1 MNIIQMKQEI
11 KDIRTELA
19 AEIDK
24 GMEMAKNRATT
35 LESIKAQ
42 SDKVDDLQ
50 IREALLVQ
58 ALNTAE
64 GKENPPQS
72 KKLGQNGGF
81 RSLGEFASAVHN
93 ACTLNATVD
102 SRLVRNDASGAN
114 ETTGADGGYLV
125 PPDYAAGVIDLI
137 QEQSI
142 LLPQARRVTI
152 AGNRLIEAYLVES
165 KRDDGHRHGGVL
177 AYWKGE
183 AQQYKASKPTFGERT
198 TQLDKLTAI
207 CPVTEELLMDEPAI
221 ESTLDTKVA
230 QEFAWKADAAIFG
243 GSGSGSMPLG
253 MVVPTTNAA
262 LVTVDK
268 ESGQAAGTVNVQ
280 NILKMWNRMPAQCRA
295 NAKWYI
301 NQDLELQLMQLM
313 MGTDTVATSD
323 SGVTVSFGG
332 PLWLP
337 AGAYGNENGKLL
349 GRDVIP
355 LEQAAA
361 VGAVGDIAFLDA
373 TQYLIVERAGINKQ
387 TSMHMYFDTDE
398 VAFKFSWRVGGR
410 PDWMTA
416 ITGANSTIARSPYVA
431 LAARLMRRMQDV

>member
-81 RSLGEFASAVHN
+81 RSLCEFASAVHN

-102 SRLVRNDASGAN
+102 SRPVRHDASGAN

-125 PPDYAAGVIDLI
+125 PPDYAAGVIYLI

-431 LAARLMRRMQDV
+431 LAARA

>member
-11 KDIRTELA
+11 KDIRAELA

-24 GMEMAKNRATT
+24 GMEMAKNRAIT

-253 MVVPTTNAA
+253 MVMPTTNTA

-431 LAARLMRRMQDV
+431 LAARA

>member
-1 MNIIQMKQEI
+1 MNIIQMKQEL
-11 KDIRTELA
+11 KDIRSELA

-50 IREALLVQ
+50 IREALLSQ
-58 ALNTAE
+58 ALNAAE

-72 KKLGQNGGF
+72 KKPGQNGGF

-93 ACTLNATVD
+93 ACTLNGPVD

-137 QEQSI
+137 QDQSV

-183 AQQYKASKPTFGERT
+183 AQQYKSSKPTFGERT

-230 QEFAWKADAAIFG
+230 QEFAWKADAAIFN

-253 MVVPTTNAA
+253 MVMPTANAA

-268 ESGQAAGTVNVQ
+268 EAGQAAGTVNVQ
-280 NILKMWNRMPAQCRA
+280 NILNMWNRMPAQCRA

-431 LAARLMRRMQDV
+431 LAARA

>member
-1 MNIIQMKQEI
+1 MNIIQMKQAI

-64 GKENPPQS
+64 GKENPLQS

-93 ACTLNATVD
+93 ACTLNGTVD

-230 QEFAWKADAAIFG
+230 QEFAWKADAAIFN

-431 LAARLMRRMQDV
+431 LAARA

>member
-230 QEFAWKADAAIFG
+230 QEFAWKADAAIFN

-410 PDWMTA
+410 PDWMST

-431 LAARLMRRMQDV
+431 LAARA

>member
-1 MNIIQMKQEI
+1 MNIIQMKQAI

-64 GKENPPQS
+64 GKENPLQS

-93 ACTLNATVD
+93 ACTLNGTVD

-230 QEFAWKADAAIFG
+230 QEFAWKADAAIFN

-253 MVVPTTNAA
+253 MVMPTTNAA

-361 VGAVGDIAFLDA
+361 VGSVGDIAFLDA

-431 LAARLMRRMQDV
+431 LAARA

>member
-11 KDIRTELA
+11 KDIRAELA

-50 IREALLVQ
+50 IREALLMQ

-93 ACTLNATVD
+93 ACTLNGPVD
-102 SRLVRNDASGAN
+102 NRLVRNDASGAN

-253 MVVPTTNAA
+253 MVMPTTNAA

-431 LAARLMRRMQDV
+431 LAARA

>member
-50 IREALLVQ
+50 IREALLMQ

-93 ACTLNATVD
+93 ACTLNGPVD

-183 AQQYKASKPTFGERT
+183 AQQYKASKPTFDERT

-431 LAARLMRRMQDV
+431 LAARA

>member
-183 AQQYKASKPTFGERT
+183 AQQYKASKPTFDERT

-431 LAARLMRRMQDV
+431 LAARA

>member
-11 KDIRTELA
+11 KDIRAELA

-93 ACTLNATVD
+93 ACTLNGTVD

-230 QEFAWKADAAIFG
+230 QEFAWKADAAIFN

-253 MVVPTTNAA
+253 MVMPTTNAA

-280 NILKMWNRMPAQCRA
+280 NILKIWNRMPAQCRA

-431 LAARLMRRMQDV
+431 LAARA

>member
-11 KDIRTELA
+11 KDIRAEIA

-125 PPDYAAGVIDLI
+125 PPDYAAGIIDLI

-253 MVVPTTNAA
+253 MVMPTTNAA

-313 MGTDTVATSD
+313 IGTDTVATSD

-431 LAARLMRRMQDV
+431 LAARA

>member
-11 KDIRTELA
+11 KDIRAELA

-24 GMEMAKNRATT
+24 GMELAKNRATT
-35 LESIKAQ
+35 LESLKAQ

-50 IREALLVQ
+50 IREALLMQ

-93 ACTLNATVD
+93 ACTLNGPVD

-416 ITGANSTIARSPYVA
+416 ITGANSTITRSPYVA
-431 LAARLMRRMQDV
+431 LAARA

>member
-50 IREALLVQ
+50 IREALLTQ

-93 ACTLNATVD
+93 ACTLNGPVD
-102 SRLVRNDASGAN
+102 NRLVRNDASGAN

-125 PPDYAAGVIDLI
+125 PPDYAAGIIDLI

-230 QEFAWKADAAIFG
+230 QEFAWKADAAIFN

-268 ESGQAAGTVNVQ
+268 ESGQAAGTINVQ

-361 VGAVGDIAFLDA
+361 VGSVGDIAFLDA

-431 LAARLMRRMQDV
+431 LAARA

>member
-431 LAARLMRRMQDV
+431 LAARAC

>member
-11 KDIRTELA
+11 KDIRAEIA

-64 GKENPPQS
+64 GKENPLQS

-93 ACTLNATVD
+93 ACTLNGPVD
-102 SRLVRNDASGAN
+102 NRLVRNDASGAN

-253 MVVPTTNAA
+253 MVMPTTNAA

-431 LAARLMRRMQDV
+431 LAARA

>member
-11 KDIRTELA
+11 KDIRAELA

-50 IREALLVQ
+50 IREALLMQ

-183 AQQYKASKPTFGERT
+183 AQQYKASKPTFDERT
-198 TQLDKLTAI
+198 TQLAKLTAI

-431 LAARLMRRMQDV
+431 LAARA

>member
-11 KDIRTELA
+11 KDIRAEIA

-125 PPDYAAGVIDLI
+125 PPDYAAGIIDLI

-165 KRDDGHRHGGVL
+165 KRDDEHRHGGVL

-230 QEFAWKADAAIFG
+230 QEFAWKADAAIFN

-253 MVVPTTNAA
+253 MVMPTTNAA

-313 MGTDTVATSD
+313 IGTDTVATSD

-431 LAARLMRRMQDV
+431 LAARA

>member
-11 KDIRTELA
+11 KDIRAELA

-50 IREALLVQ
+50 IREALLMQ

-253 MVVPTTNAA
+253 MVVPTTNTA

-431 LAARLMRRMQDV
+431 LAARA

>member
-11 KDIRTELA
+11 KDIRAELA

-42 SDKVDDLQ
+42 SDKVDALQ

-253 MVVPTTNAA
+253 MVMPTTNTA

-431 LAARLMRRMQDV
+431 LAARA

>member
-1 MNIIQMKQEI
+1 MNIIQMKQAI

-93 ACTLNATVD
+93 ACTLNGPVD

-125 PPDYAAGVIDLI
+125 PPDYAAGIIDLI

-262 LVTVDK
+262 LVAVDK
-268 ESGQAAGTVNVQ
+268 ESGQAAGTINVQ

-361 VGAVGDIAFLDA
+361 VGSVGDIAFLDA

-431 LAARLMRRMQDV
+431 LAARA

>member
-11 KDIRTELA
+11 KDIRAEIA

-230 QEFAWKADAAIFG
+230 QEFAWKADAAIFN

-253 MVVPTTNAA
+253 MVMPTTNAA

-431 LAARLMRRMQDV
+431 LAARA

>member
-11 KDIRTELA
+11 KDIRAELA

-50 IREALLVQ
+50 IREALLMQ

-183 AQQYKASKPTFGERT
+183 AQQYKASKPTFDERT

-337 AGAYGNENGKLL
+337 AGAYSNENGKLL

-431 LAARLMRRMQDV
+431 LAARA

>member
-11 KDIRTELA
+11 KDIRAELA

-253 MVVPTTNAA
+253 MVMPTTNTA

-431 LAARLMRRMQDV
+431 LAARA

>member
-11 KDIRTELA
+11 KDIRAELA

-24 GMEMAKNRATT
+24 GMELAKNRATT

-50 IREALLVQ
+50 IREALLMQ

-183 AQQYKASKPTFGERT
+183 AQQYKESKPMFGERT

-230 QEFAWKADAAIFG
+230 QEFAWKADAAIFN

-253 MVVPTTNAA
+253 MVMPTTNTA

-431 LAARLMRRMQDV
+431 LAARA

>member
-1 MNIIQMKQEI
+1 MNIIQMKQEL
-11 KDIRTELA
+11 KDIRSELA

-50 IREALLVQ
+50 IREALLTQ

-93 ACTLNATVD
+93 ACTLNGPVD

-152 AGNRLIEAYLVES
+152 AGNRLIEAYLAES

-183 AQQYKASKPTFGERT
+183 AQKYKASKPTFDERT

-230 QEFAWKADAAIFG
+230 QEFAWKADAAIFN
-243 GSGSGSMPLG
+243 GSGNGSMPLG
-253 MVVPTTNAA
+253 MVVPTTNTA

-268 ESGQAAGTVNVQ
+268 EAGQAAGTVNVQ

-410 PDWMTA
+410 PDWMSA

-431 LAARLMRRMQDV
+431 LAERA

>member
-50 IREALLVQ
+50 IREALLTQ

-93 ACTLNATVD
+93 ACTLNGPVD
-102 SRLVRNDASGAN
+102 NRLVRNDASGAN

-253 MVVPTTNAA
+253 MVMPTTNAA

-431 LAARLMRRMQDV
+431 LAARA

>member
-11 KDIRTELA
+11 KDIRAELA

-50 IREALLVQ
+50 IREALLTQ

-183 AQQYKASKPTFGERT
+183 AQQYKSNKPTFGERT

-230 QEFAWKADAAIFG
+230 QEFAWKADAAIFN

-355 LEQAAA
+355 LEQAAV

-431 LAARLMRRMQDV
+431 LAARA

>member
-50 IREALLVQ
+50 IREALLTQ

-93 ACTLNATVD
+93 ACTLNGPVD
-102 SRLVRNDASGAN
+102 NRLVRNDASGAN

-230 QEFAWKADAAIFG
+230 QEFAWKADAAIFN
-243 GSGSGSMPLG
+243 GSGNGSMLLG
-253 MVVPTTNAA
+253 MVVPTTNTA

-268 ESGQAAGTVNVQ
+268 EAGQAAGTVNVQ
-280 NILKMWNRMPAQCRA
+280 NVLKMWNRMPAQCRA

-410 PDWMTA
+410 PDWMST

-431 LAARLMRRMQDV
+431 LAARA

>member
-280 NILKMWNRMPAQCRA
+280 NILKIWNRMPAQCRA

-431 LAARLMRRMQDV
+431 LAARA

>member
-1 MNIIQMKQEI
+1 MNIIQMKQAI

-64 GKENPPQS
+64 GKENPLQS

-93 ACTLNATVD
+93 ACTLNGTVD

-230 QEFAWKADAAIFG
+230 QEFAWKADAAIFN

-253 MVVPTTNAA
+253 MVMPTTNAA

-268 ESGQAAGTVNVQ
+268 ESGQAAGTVNMQ

-431 LAARLMRRMQDV
+431 LAARA

>member
-11 KDIRTELA
+11 KDIRAELA

-152 AGNRLIEAYLVES
+152 AGNRLIEAYLVGS

-253 MVVPTTNAA
+253 MVMPTTNTA

-431 LAARLMRRMQDV
+431 LAARA

>member
-24 GMEMAKNRATT
+24 GMEMAKNRATK

-431 LAARLMRRMQDV
+431 LAARA

>member
-11 KDIRTELA
+11 KDIRAEIA

-125 PPDYAAGVIDLI
+125 PPDYAAGIIDLI

-230 QEFAWKADAAIFG
+230 QEFAWKADAAIFN

-253 MVVPTTNAA
+253 MVMPTTNAA

-313 MGTDTVATSD
+313 IGTDTVATSD

-431 LAARLMRRMQDV
+431 LAARA

>member
-11 KDIRTELA
+11 KDIRAEIA

-230 QEFAWKADAAIFG
+230 QEFAWKADAAIFN

-253 MVVPTTNAA
+253 MVMPTTNAA

-313 MGTDTVATSD
+313 IGTDTVATSD

-431 LAARLMRRMQDV
+431 LAARA

>member
-1 MNIIQMKQEI
+1 MNIIQMKQAI

-64 GKENPPQS
+64 GKENPLQS

-93 ACTLNATVD
+93 ACTLNGTVD

-230 QEFAWKADAAIFG
+230 QEFAWKADAAIFN

-253 MVVPTTNAA
+253 MVMPTTNAA

-431 LAARLMRRMQDV
+431 LAARA

>member
-50 IREALLVQ
+50 IRVALLTQ

-72 KKLGQNGGF
+72 KNLGQNGGF

-93 ACTLNATVD
+93 ACTLNGPVD
-102 SRLVRNDASGAN
+102 NRLVRNDASGAN

-125 PPDYAAGVIDLI
+125 PPDYAAGIIDLI

-230 QEFAWKADAAIFG
+230 QEFAWKADAAIFN

-268 ESGQAAGTVNVQ
+268 ESGQAAGTINVQ

-361 VGAVGDIAFLDA
+361 VGSVGDIAFLDA

-431 LAARLMRRMQDV
+431 LAARA

>member
-11 KDIRTELA
+11 KDIRAELA

-50 IREALLVQ
+50 IREALLMQ

-253 MVVPTTNAA
+253 MVMPTTNTA

-431 LAARLMRRMQDV
+431 LAARA

>member
-373 TQYLIVERAGINKQ
+373 TQYLIVERTGINKQ

-431 LAARLMRRMQDV
+431 LAARA